1 MTSALS
7 CPHCGS
13 PVSAGDKFCAH
24 CGKQISLH
32 RESSSEKS
40 RTIVCSSCGRVNSAT
55 EEVCIGCGSPLVIL
69 SAAEQQTANT
79 AHQPRQRAKQQKE
92 TVPIAKFAVIVFAI
106 LAVLI
111 VVLEYRNAPKG
122 NVPSRPVVQQQEQQ
136 TDPSVLN
143 EITTLEARVQANPK
157 DSEALL
163 QLANRLHDAKF
174 YPRAIETYKQF
185 LLLQP
190 RNADARVDMAI
201 CYFETG
207 DSKQAVRE
215 IESVLKR
222 EPTHQMAAF
231 NLGVIQLSSGNLPEA
246 KKWLKTAAEIDS
258 LSPAGQRARELLLQH

>member
-1 MTSALS
+1 MTSTLS

-13 PVSAGDKFCAH
+13 PISIGDKFCAN
-24 CGKQISLH
+24 CGKQISSS
-32 RESSSEKS
+32 RESSSEKP
-40 RTIVCSSCGRVNSAT
+40 RTVVCPTCGRVNSAS
-55 EEVCIGCGSPLVIL
+55 EEVCIGCGSLLVVQETMTEKTKE
-69 SAAEQQTANT
+69 SASQLK
-79 AHQPRQRAKQQKE
+79 QPVKKKKG
-92 TVPIAKFAVIVFAI
+92 TVPQTRYVLMIFAI

-122 NVPSRPVVQQQEQQ
+122 SMQNRPVSRQQEPQ

-143 EITTLEARVQANPK
+143 EIRNLEVRVKANPN

-190 RNADARVDMAI
+190 NNADARVDMAI

-207 DSKQAVRE
+207 DTKQAVSE
-215 IESVLKR
+215 IESVLQR

-246 KKWLKTAAEIDS
+246 KKWLKKAVDIDS
-258 LSPAGQRARELLLQH
+258 LSPAGQRARELLQQH